1 MLTRLFDFNHLILN
15 DFLYFFDH
23 FSQLLFLERGLHV
36 VQNFSIEVL
45 EGVYMSFINDLA
57 GLLSATTP
65 EVLVATVALAALAV
79 AFQAL
84 RVVCRL
90 IDRRRDQ

>member
-1 MLTRLFDFNHLILN
+1 MFYNCFFDFF
-15 DFLYFFDH
+15 DYFL
-23 FSQLLFLERGLHV
+23 QLLYLERGLHV
-36 VQNFSIEVL
+36 IQNFSIEVL

>member
-1 MLTRLFDFNHLILN
+1 
-15 DFLYFFDH
+15 
-23 FSQLLFLERGLHV
+23 
-36 VQNFSIEVL
+36 
-45 EGVYMSFINDLA
+45 MSFINDLA